1 MKTDKWF
8 YELFLSQPGM
18 LAELM
23 PGIEAEWEFIY
34 SAPVIKEREFRLD
47 GLFKPVSNDLLV
59 PLVFA
64 EAQMQTDENFYGRYF
79 AEIFLYLEQ
88 YRVHN
93 AWRGLLILQN
103 REQELGPKL
112 PYGDLLEG
120 RITTLYLSDLQG
132 RQGLKSNLAL
142 LQLLVLD
149 QQASSKVGKRILAEA
164 ETEAEFQRRLTLI
177 EAILANKFPDLTR
190 EVIMQIL
197 DLKKMDITQSRF
209 YQEIIQEGLEEGRER
224 GLQEGRQ
231 EGLQEGLQEG
241 RQEGRRDEASIL
253 VLRQLNRRLGELP
266 AAQVERIKGLPIA
279 ALEDLGE
286 ALLDFTA
293 MVDLEEHLGK
303 LG

>member
-18 LAELM
+18 LAELI
-23 PGIEAEWEFIY
+23 PGIEANWEFAY

-47 GLFKPVSNDLLV
+47 GLFKPLLDNPLI

-64 EAQMQTDENFYGRYF
+64 EAQMQTDFTLYGRYF

-88 YRVHN
+88 YQVEN
-93 AWRGLLILQN
+93 TWRGLLILQN
-103 REQELGPKL
+103 REQKLGPNL
-112 PYGDLLEG
+112 PYEDLLEQ
-120 RITTLYLSDLQG
+120 RITKLYLSDLQNQ
-132 RQGLKSNLAL
+132 QGLQSNFAL

-149 QQASSKVGKRILAEA
+149 QEESADVGKRILREA

-177 EAILANKFPDLTR
+177 EAILANKFPDLTK

-209 YQEIIQEGLEEGRER
+209 YQEIIQEGLEKGRQK
-224 GLQEGRQ
+224 GHQEGRQ
-231 EGLQEGLQEG
+231 N
-241 RQEGRRDEASIL
+241 EALTL
-253 VLRQLNRRLGELP
+253 VLRLLNRRLGVLP
-266 AAQVERIKGLPIA
+266 VVQVERIQKLSIDE
-279 ALEDLGE
+279 LEDLGE
-286 ALLDFTA
+286 ALLDFTEMA
-293 MVDLEEHLGK
+293 DLEMYLEK